1 MPICMKIPPRLPVLK
16 TSKLF
21 IGGKF
26 PRSESGRV
34 MPAMGAE
41 GSLLANVSQA
51 SRKDLRDAVS
61 AARKAAEPWAAITA
75 YLRSQILYRLA
86 EMLESRAAV
95 LQTELAATT
104 GLSPREAAAECGIA
118 IDTLTALAG
127 WPDKLSQVLGSV
139 NTVSGPYF
147 NFTTPEPVGVTVLFA
162 PSTPA
167 LTAPVMLMGAALA
180 TGNPCI
186 LIASEAHPILAMTLA
201 EAIATSDIPAGV
213 VNILTGNHRELAPT
227 AASHRDIDAIIDA
240 TNGSDA
246 ALCTELAAGS
256 AENLKRVVAFRPT
269 PAEWQSPAWL
279 SQPWLL
285 GRIMEA
291 KTTWHPTAL

>member
-1 MPICMKIPPRLPVLK
+1 MKIPARLPVLK

-34 MPAMGAE
+34 QPAPGAD
-41 GSLLANVSQA
+41 GRLLANVSQA

-61 AARKAAEPWAAITA
+61 AARKAAEPWAALTA
-75 YLRSQILYRLA
+75 YLRGQILYRLA
-86 EMLESRAAV
+86 EMLESRATV
-95 LQTELAATT
+95 LQAELAATT
-104 GLSPREAAAECGIA
+104 GMPAREAAAECGIA

-147 NFTTPEPVGVTVLFA
+147 SFTNPEPVGITVLFA
-162 PSTPA
+162 PSIPA

-180 TGNPCI
+180 AGNPCI

-201 EAIATSDIPAGV
+201 EAIATSDIPPGV

-240 TNGSDA
+240 TDGSDA
-246 ALCTELAAGS
+246 TLSTELAAGS
-256 AENLKRVVAFRPT
+256 AENLKRVVPFRAS
-269 PAEWQSPAWL
+269 PAEWQSPAFL